1 MENYTLMATEWDYAY
16 PEEIKDYQK
25 QGVFTPTMDKEILN
39 HCGSLYPFITN
50 ETNAIK
56 YSKEIKKQF
65 PFVHFELYKGKTWGT
80 LELVK
85 EF

>member
-56 YSKEIKKQF
+56 Y
-65 PFVHFELYKGKTWGT
+65 
-80 LELVK
+80 
-85 EF
+85 